1 MESTLVPLFHLVLGG
16 PTVITFLNE
25 VWRKDRQMFQEG
37 HRQTLQEG
45 SSTRSRMCHW
55 IMQTALDYMDALGN
69 NFTQPHSQG
78 VYTV

>member
-1 MESTLVPLFHLVLGG
+1 
-16 PTVITFLNE
+16 
-25 VWRKDRQMFQEG
+25 MFQEG

-45 SSTRSRMCHW
+45 SSTRSHMCHW
-55 IMQTALDYMDALGN
+55 IMQTSLDYMDALGN

>member
-1 MESTLVPLFHLVLGG
+1 MMPLFHLVLGEL
-16 PTVITFLNE
+16 TVIIFLNE

-45 SSTRSRMCHW
+45 SSTRSQMCHW
-55 IMQTALDYMDALGN
+55 IMQTSLDYMGALGN